1 MHISKQKNFGTLQV
15 RYLQRHINNLYIINK
30 PKEVPECYGYLAIGY
45 IALGDLENAERALM
59 TRIEL
64 AIETKMETMERMAYA
79 NLGTSTY
86 LVFP

>member
-1 MHISKQKNFGTLQV
+1 MHIKKKRLVPLQV
-15 RYLQRHINNLYIINK
+15 RYLQKHINNLHHINK

-59 TRIEL
+59 TQIEL

-79 NLGTSTY
+79 NLGNSTY
-86 LVFP
+86 LIFP